1 MTYYANIEINLLFLF
16 MLFVLFINKYRR
28 NETLLFDQKL
38 FLYLIVAN
46 TLLLVLDT
54 MQWGLD
60 GIPGV
65 FIRNV
70 NIITN
75 MLYYICSAVPCVLWC
90 LYVRYQFSINERE
103 TMKASAF
110 LAGPF
115 ILNTVLAIMSCFS
128 GQYFYFDENN
138 FYHRGVLFWIY
149 AVINLGCI
157 IYAQLFVVINRKK
170 IEKSRY
176 YSLLLFA
183 LPPLVGGFVQVFFY
197 GITLI
202 WPCMAISILV
212 IYINIQNNQLYTDH
226 LTGLYNRRLLD
237 LYLDGCLKKNARGGS
252 ISGIMLD
259 IDEFKTIND
268 KLGHTMGDQ
277 ALVSTASIL
286 KKSIGKDKFIAR
298 YGGDEFVIIFD
309 SEDVPDIERI
319 VAKIN
324 HNVEQY
330 NCQNNGPY
338 QLKLSMGY
346 DRFDCGFGLTKEAV
360 LDRIDRLMY
369 ESKRKCRA

>member
-1 MTYYANIEINLLFLF
+1 MTYCANIEINLLFLF
-16 MLFVLFINKYRR
+16 LLFILFINKYRR
-28 NETLLFDQKL
+28 KETLLFDQKL
-38 FLYLIVAN
+38 FLYLIAAN
-46 TLLLVLDT
+46 ALLLILDM

-60 GIPGV
+60 GVSGT
-65 FIRNV
+65 FMRNV

-90 LYVRYQFSINERE
+90 LYVRYQFSINEKE

-115 ILNTVLAIMSCFS
+115 ILNTVLAVMSCFS

-149 AVINLGCI
+149 VAINFGFI
-157 IYAQLFVVINRKK
+157 IYAQLFVVFNRKK

-176 YSLLLFA
+176 FSLLLFA
-183 LPPLVGGFVQVFFY
+183 LPPLVGGSIQTFFY
-197 GITLI
+197 GVTLI
-202 WPCMAISILV
+202 WPCMALSLLI
-212 IYINIQNNQLYTDH
+212 IYLNIQNNQLYTDH

-237 LYLDGCLKKNARGGS
+237 LYLDGCLKKNVRGGS
-252 ISGIMLD
+252 VGSIMLD

-277 ALVSTASIL
+277 ALVNAAEIM

-309 SEDVPDIERI
+309 SEDVPDIGRM
-319 VAKIN
+319 VDDIN

-330 NCQNNGPY
+330 NRQNRGPY
-338 QLKLSMGY
+338 QLKFSMGY
-346 DRFDCGFGLTKEAV
+346 DWFECGSGLTKEAV
-360 LDRIDRLMY
+360 LDRIDSLMY
-369 ESKRKCRA
+369 ENKRKCRA